1 MWPQGPSQPFSFK
14 DRENREQIMAVRR
27 WRDDRQQAREPE
39 EASRCALCGR
49 PLGAKTELHHVIPK
63 SRGGREVV
71 PVHPICHRTIH
82 ATLSEAELERLYP
95 SMADLRD
102 HPQIA
107 KFLSWVADKPA
118 DFHKRTEPRGGRKR
132 R

>member
-1 MWPQGPSQPFSFK
+1 
-14 DRENREQIMAVRR
+14 MAARR
-27 WRDDRQQAREPE
+27 WREAEKSAE
-39 EASRCALCGR
+39 EVQGAPCCALCGR
-49 PLGAKTELHHVIPK
+49 ALGARTEWHHVLPK
-63 SRGGREVV
+63 SRGGRDVV

-95 SMADLRD
+95 AMADLRD
-102 HPQIA
+102 HPEIA
-107 KFLSWVADKPA
+107 KFLRWVADKPA